1 MFELKENIQ
10 KERVLA
16 FEQGGHGVLRYEGR
30 LSVPM
35 VDGIQERIMKETQIS
50 KYSTHPGST
59 NMHRDLREVCWWNNM
74 K

>member
-1 MFELKENIQ
+1 MKENIQ

-35 VDGIQERIMKETQIS
+35 VDGIQERIMKETHIS
-50 KYSTHPGST
+50 RYSIHMGFTK
-59 NMHRDLREVCWWNNM
+59 MYRKLREVY
-74 K
+74 